1 MQLKNCLL
9 FTCTVSEV
17 TCNLCASFSAKGS
30 MILIRLPKGGRSMTQ
45 RDEETALG
53 IFYTKRIQLLTL
65 TWGRTDD
72 DQILTKV
79 FSFNF
84 TTRLRPWRHQG
95 EPANTEAHL
104 EQLRFHGGRDGGG
117 VDELEGGGRVVWV
130 LRGEL
135 HQHLDAVAAT
145 VHGHCAAP
153 VCCVHLRGTHQELL

>member
-1 MQLKNCLL
+1 MQLQNCLL

-17 TCNLCASFSAKGS
+17 TCNICASFSAKGS
-30 MILIRLPKGGRSMTQ
+30 MIFIRLPKGGRSMTQ

-53 IFYTKRIQLLTL
+53 IFYTKRIQPLTL

-117 VDELEGGGRVVWV
+117 VVSVINTLLTPYYLLYCFREKEMATHSSILALKIPWTDETGRI
-130 LRGEL
+130 
-135 HQHLDAVAAT
+135 
-145 VHGHCAAP
+145 
-153 VCCVHLRGTHQELL
+153 